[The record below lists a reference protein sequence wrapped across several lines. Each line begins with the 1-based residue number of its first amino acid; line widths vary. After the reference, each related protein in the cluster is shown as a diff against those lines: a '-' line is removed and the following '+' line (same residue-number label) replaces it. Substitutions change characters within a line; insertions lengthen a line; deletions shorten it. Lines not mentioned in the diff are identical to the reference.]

1 MDHHWTSNLN
11 ATQKQTKI
19 EHPTYMHISKYK
31 QYNNI
36 YNKLK
41 RIMKIKYYSNFLE
54 YNKYNMKKTWE
65 ILQRAIGK
73 QHNKSN
79 FPQTFKIENE
89 QITDQVKI
97 AESFNKYFS
106 SIDIKS
112 SENVPKSN
120 KHYSEYLANPI
131 TNSMLLEPVEPS
143 HIFEIVNKLK
153 PKTSCGHDQISFKM
167 IKDTIQN
174 IAIPLLHIINRS

>member
-1 MDHHWTSNLN
+1 
-11 ATQKQTKI
+11 
-19 EHPTYMHISKYK
+19 MHISKYK
-31 QYNNI
+31 QYNNL

-54 YNKYNMKKTWE
+54 YNKHNMKKTWE
-65 ILQRAIGK
+65 ILQKAIGK

-79 FPQTFKIENE
+79 FPKTFKIENE

-106 SIDIKS
+106 SIGIKT

-120 KHYSEYLANPI
+120 KHYSEYLTNPI
-131 TNSMLLEPVEPS
+131 TNSMFLEPVEPS
-143 HIFEIVNKLK
+143 HIFEIVNKLNQK
-153 PKTSCGHDQISFKM
+153 QVVDMTKYPPK
-167 IKDTIQN
+167 
-174 IAIPLLHIINRS
+174 